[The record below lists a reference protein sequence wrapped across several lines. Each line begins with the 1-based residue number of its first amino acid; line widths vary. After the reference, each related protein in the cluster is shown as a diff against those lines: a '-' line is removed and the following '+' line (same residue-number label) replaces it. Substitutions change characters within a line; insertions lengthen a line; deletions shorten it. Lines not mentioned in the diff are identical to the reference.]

1 MAVETFINVRPY
13 QTRVACAEKG
23 RLKRIFYHR
32 SQFPSLVGS
41 LYKGRVT
48 KIIKSLNYAFVDL
61 GLERS
66 GFLYGKELAG
76 KIKEVAKILKPGQ
89 EILAQIKS
97 DPLRNK
103 GVRLSMEIGLA
114 GLYLVY
120 LPEQTTKITLSRQ
133 IASSEERQRLNE
145 WGKSFKEKGALIVR
159 TFAQGQKEQNLE
171 KEFHQLKDQWKD
183 IQNKCQNQK
192 EPGQIQK
199 GEDPLLVFLRDIL
212 SLEVDRFVIDEK
224 DTFKK
229 VTKWLKAFRPDLA
242 KRVEHYKGDKALFEN
257 FHLESQAQKTQQKKV
272 PLRNGGFLIFEEL
285 EAFSVIDVNSGR
297 FSGGQSLSKSLLQIN
312 LEAAK
317 RIAEQ
322 IQLRHLGGI
331 ILVDFIDMEDP
342 EDGER
347 VVSCLER
354 GFKGD
359 KSHPKVFPMGEL
371 GMVQITRKR
380 SENSLSHFMT
390 EICSSCQGQG
400 RKKTLPTIA
409 ADLFLKIEGLAPT
422 GFFPLKKK
430 QKVRVSCHP
439 KIKHYIEET
448 EKETLKFFNKKL
460 SLGLFLEDN
469 PRLELEN
476 FRIEKL

>member
-242 KRVEHYKGDKALFEN
+242 KKWSTIKE
-257 FHLESQAQKTQQKKV
+257 T
-272 PLRNGGFLIFEEL
+272 
-285 EAFSVIDVNSGR
+285 
-297 FSGGQSLSKSLLQIN
+297 
-312 LEAAK
+312 K
-317 RIAEQ
+317 R
-322 IQLRHLGGI
+322 
-331 ILVDFIDMEDP
+331 
-342 EDGER
+342 
-347 VVSCLER
+347 
-354 GFKGD
+354 
-359 KSHPKVFPMGEL
+359 
-371 GMVQITRKR
+371 
-380 SENSLSHFMT
+380 
-390 EICSSCQGQG
+390 
-400 RKKTLPTIA
+400 
-409 ADLFLKIEGLAPT
+409 FLKI
-422 GFFPLKKK
+422 FIWNLK
-430 QKVRVSCHP
+430 
-439 KIKHYIEET
+439 
-448 EKETLKFFNKKL
+448 LKKL
-460 SLGLFLEDN
+460 S
-469 PRLELEN
+469 
-476 FRIEKL
+476 KKKCH